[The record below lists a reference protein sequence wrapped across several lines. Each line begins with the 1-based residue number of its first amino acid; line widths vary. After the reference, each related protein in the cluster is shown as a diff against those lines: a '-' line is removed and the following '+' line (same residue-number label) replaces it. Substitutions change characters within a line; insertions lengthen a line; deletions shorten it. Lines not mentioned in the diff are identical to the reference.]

1 MSSSNHP
8 RTRAVAP
15 IFAIGVLALA
25 ACQPTLVATGN
36 DVGPELDAFFEGA
49 DGSIPPSSGNFM
61 HTPQADGTIETLL
74 DASSTTAWH
83 YLDLETGLAVTPS
96 DPSADR
102 SWDLAFQRFLI
113 LSNGG
118 ASGGGGGLVARI
130 EGQSFESIT
139 RAPESGWIEDRVDG
153 PDDRDETNDSAFVN
167 GTNDWYAYELATHAL
182 TARTDIVYVVQTPE
196 AHFFKVQVLGYYD
209 TAGSPG
215 FLRFRWAPVSAPTSV
230 MQADAGMLADAGPA
244 TDAYTLDGGGPPLP
258 PDAITI
264 DASSRTELVYFDIE
278 TASMVTVANPA
289 TDTTWDLAFLRTLV
303 LTNSGTSGPG
313 LGGAVAREGVAYDD
327 VSSTGTLGFVV
338 DQEEE
343 SGMPGAPATSV
354 SPIVGSWYDYD
365 FTTHA
370 VSPKDITYVVRGATG
385 AYARLRIW
393 RWEGGVFQLSI
404 ERIEA
409 VPETIEI
416 TLDASAR
423 DAWSYLDL
431 HAGEA
436 VTVEDASTDTTW
448 DLGLSGIRFR
458 TSSGTSGPG
467 DRGSV
472 GGALD
477 TTTADF
483 AAVGSVPESGY
494 VIDTSITDP
503 MPGSTPYDGNT
514 ALATWYD
521 YDRTTHVVSP
531 RDTTFAIR
539 LADGSLGKLE
549 IRSYAA
555 GVYVLG
561 WSYAGPFRTMF

>member
-1 MSSSNHP
+1 
-8 RTRAVAP
+8 VALS
-15 IFAIGVLALA
+15 AIPLA
-25 ACQPTLVATGN
+25 ACQPTLVAAGN
-36 DVGPELDAFFEGA
+36 DAGPEFDAFFEGA
-49 DGSIPPSSGNFM
+49 DGSIPPSSGNFT
-61 HTPQADGTIETLL
+61 HTRLADGTVETLL

-102 SWDLAFQRFLI
+102 TWDLAFQRFLI

-130 EGQSFESIT
+130 EGESFESIT
-139 RAPESGWIEDRVDG
+139 RAPETGWIEDRVDG

-196 AHFFKVQVLGYYD
+196 AHYVKLQVLGYYD
-209 TAGSPG
+209 SAGSPG
-215 FLRFRWAPVSAPTSV
+215 FLRFRWAPVSPPTSV
-230 MQADAGMLADAGPA
+230 MQVDAGMLADAGLP
-244 TDAYTLDGGGPPLP
+244 TDASTLDGGGPIVP
-258 PDAITI
+258 PHAITI
-264 DASSRTELVYFDIE
+264 DASSRTDLVYFDLE
-278 TASMVTVANPA
+278 TARTVSVADPA

-303 LTNSGTSGPG
+303 LTNSGSSGPG
-313 LGGAVAREGVAYDD
+313 LGGAVAREGIAFDD

-338 DQEEE
+338 DHEEE
-343 SGMPGAPATSV
+343 SGMPDAPATSV

-370 VSPKDITYVVRGATG
+370 VSPEDITYVVRGATG

-416 TLDASAR
+416 TVDASAT
-423 DAWSYLDL
+423 DAWSYVDL
-431 HAGEA
+431 HTGEI
-436 VTVEDASTDTTW
+436 VTVEDEHTDTIW
-448 DLGLSGIRFR
+448 DLGLSGTRFR

-467 DRGSV
+467 DRGGV
-472 GGALD
+472 GGARD
-477 TTTADF
+477 TTTGDF
-483 AAVGSVPESGY
+483 AAVRSVAESDY

-503 MPGSTPYDGNT
+503 RPGSTPYDGNT

-521 YDRTTHVVSP
+521 YDRMTHVVSP

-555 GVYVLG
+555 GVFTLG
-561 WSYAGPFRTMF
+561 WSYAGPFRTTF